1 MASMSHIPPEPH
13 NPPTT
18 AAARP
23 PRTAPQVVRF
33 VVTGLVSY
41 LVDVSLLWT
50 TVSVLG
56 WALVVGTTVAFAV
69 SFVVNY
75 GLGRAWVFRAR
86 GPHGPQVARYAALVA
101 LNYLLTVLFV
111 SSLTAL
117 GLGLILAKTIS
128 VAINAVLN
136 FFAGRHWVYR

>member
-1 MASMSHIPPEPH
+1 
-13 NPPTT
+13 
-18 AAARP
+18 
-23 PRTAPQVVRF
+23 VVRF

-69 SFVVNY
+69 SFIVNY

-117 GLGLILAKTIS
+117 GLGLVLAKTIS